1 MPHGEANYVIFTG
14 VFKAYNR
21 LKPEGKIQ
29 KLNQMLAE
37 ILECDTAAV
46 YEKLEELLD
55 QILPKKSLH
64 EYGVK
69 EEELPGYTEV
79 VMTKQGRLTANNYTP
94 LNADEVL
101 RIYRSLY

>member
-37 ILECDTAAV
+37 ILECDTGSC
-46 YEKLEELLD
+46 L
-55 QILPKKSLH
+55 
-64 EYGVK
+64 
-69 EEELPGYTEV
+69 
-79 VMTKQGRLTANNYTP
+79 
-94 LNADEVL
+94 
-101 RIYRSLY
+101 